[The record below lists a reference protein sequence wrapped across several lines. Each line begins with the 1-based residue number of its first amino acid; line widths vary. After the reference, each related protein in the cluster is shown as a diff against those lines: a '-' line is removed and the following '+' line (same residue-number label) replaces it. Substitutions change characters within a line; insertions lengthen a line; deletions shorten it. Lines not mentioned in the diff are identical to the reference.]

1 MFGVVGNDTANY
13 AGINSAMSCT
23 VELEGIVGTLLCT
36 RVLYF

>member
-13 AGINSAMSCT
+13 AGINSAMSRT

-36 RVLYF
+36 RVL